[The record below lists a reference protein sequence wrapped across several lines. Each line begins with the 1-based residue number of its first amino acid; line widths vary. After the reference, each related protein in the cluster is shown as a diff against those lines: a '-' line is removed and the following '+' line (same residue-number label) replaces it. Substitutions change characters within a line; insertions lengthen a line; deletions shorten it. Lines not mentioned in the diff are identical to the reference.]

1 MVSANLDQLKARIR
15 ALQARTTD
23 RGCTEAEAAAAA
35 DAVAMLL
42 RENGLTDADVLT
54 GRAAV
59 EMKTRATLTDHLVK
73 PVARLCRCRVFFSVG
88 YSAGYKVRRATYVG
102 REPYPE
108 IAAWLHGVV
117 MQAVERAS
125 RDFTK
130 SDHWKRRRTVRTRNQ
145 ARAAYLAGFALRLQ
159 ERLNAL
165 AQHDLSAIAADLKLA
180 DQAMAKEGPMGA
192 AKLPQAP
199 RAAGFERAVE
209 AGMRDANGVTLGWG
223 VSGPAARLTIKGPG
237 A

>member
-1 MVSANLDQLKARIR
+1 LSANLDQLKARIR

-35 DAVAMLL
+35 YAVATLL
-42 RENGLTDADVLT
+42 RENGLSDADVLT
-54 GRAAV
+54 ARATVEMKVRAAV
-59 EMKTRATLTDHLVK
+59 TDHLVK
-73 PVARLCRCRVFFSVG
+73 PVARLCRCRVFF
-88 YSAGYKVRRATYVG
+88 SAGYKVRRATYVG

-108 IAAWLHGVV
+108 IAAWLHAVV

-130 SDHWKRRRTVRTRNQ
+130 SDQWKRRRTARTRNQ

-159 ERLNAL
+159 ERLDAL
-165 AQHDLSAIAADLKLA
+165 AQPDLSAIAADMKLA

-192 AKLPQAP
+192 AKLPKAP
-199 RAAGFERAVE
+199 RTAGFERAVE

-223 VSGPAARLTIKGPG
+223 VNGPAARLTIKGPG